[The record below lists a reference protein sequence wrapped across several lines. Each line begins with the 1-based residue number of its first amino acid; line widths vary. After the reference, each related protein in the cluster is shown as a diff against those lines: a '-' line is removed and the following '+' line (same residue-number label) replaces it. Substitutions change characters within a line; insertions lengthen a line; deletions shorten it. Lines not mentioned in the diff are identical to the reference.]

1 MSDEKTL
8 DLLEAK
14 IQELR
19 ELNKTNGI
27 DLSNEIVRLE
37 TKLEALRAEF
47 YANLSDWERVKI
59 ARHPRRPYS
68 LDYVGAAFTD
78 FYELHGD
85 RLAGDDQALLAG
97 LARLNGRPIAVLAQQ
112 KGRSTDENKERFF
125 GMSRPQGYRKARRVM
140 ALAERFSFP
149 LLSLIDT
156 PGAYPGLEAEQLNIG
171 GAIAENL
178 LALSTL
184 RVPIVAAVIGEGGS
198 GGALA
203 IGVADRVIMLEN
215 AIYSVISPEGAA
227 AVLWKEKEKTQE
239 AARALN
245 LTAPRLLELGVID
258 EVVPEP
264 PGGAHRDFQRTATLL
279 KESLVR
285 HLGELM
291 AQPIDELLA
300 TRYRRYRSVGRYRT
314 LSDPQDL
321 ASSQS

>member
-37 TKLEALRAEF
+37 MKLEALRAEF

-59 ARHPRRPYS
+59 ARHPKRPYS

-97 LARLNGRPIAVLAQQ
+97 LARLNGRAIAILAQQ
-112 KGRSTDENKERFF
+112 KGRSTEENKERFF
-125 GMSRPQGYRKARRVM
+125 GMPRPQGYRKARRVM

-149 LLSLIDT
+149 LVSLIDT

-285 HLGELM
+285 HVDELV

-314 LSDPQDL
+314 LSDRQDPASPQL
-321 ASSQS
+321 